1 MYIGIRHKHLNDK
14 HYDDVDNK
22 CNAHKEEPPS
32 RAIVGNHS
40 QNETN
45 HSHRLEEVEFTVI
58 VHAGNNIILIP
69 MQASPVACSTYEKQA
84 FIAFYTAS
92 LGRPGYTRLYTI
104 FLDIHMH
111 DNIIHMTM
119 SSILL
124 HS

>member
-22 CNAHKEEPPS
+22 CNAHEEEPPS

-58 VHAGNNIILIP
+58 VHAGNNTILASYPCRPPQSLAVHMKSRLLSLFIL
-69 MQASPVACSTYEKQA
+69 QAWGGLVYKAIYHILGHTYA
-84 FIAFYTAS
+84 
-92 LGRPGYTRLYTI
+92 
-104 FLDIHMH
+104 
-111 DNIIHMTM
+111 
-119 SSILL
+119 
-124 HS
+124 